1 MSSFAVDG
9 LISGL
14 QTKQIVSQLMAL
26 ERRPLTL
33 LQGKQTAQTSR
44 LNALQGIKD
53 QISSLMTSIANL
65 TKPNALNTKTATL
78 DAQSYS
84 SAVLNVLV
92 SPEATAGT
100 FRVTVNQIATPTRVN
115 SSGPMGQAINR
126 TAPLASA
133 GFRVAPVTTVNG
145 NPATFSINGRV
156 ITIDATST
164 LDGVVSMINGS
175 GAGVTASLVADSSGR
190 ANNAVQIIS
199 APGTALQLGSGADT
213 SNLLSVLNLT
223 GATAAPNTVAAVQSG
238 LCARGTLSTA
248 ITINGVTTVINQ
260 TNSSFKEKD
269 NAAAIVTA
277 INNTPNSTVTATD
290 NGDGTFWLQQKT
302 AGTQP
307 AISVTTPGTGTGLI
321 AATTKNGT
329 DKIVSPLGLGAA
341 DINAVLASS
350 RLQTAI
356 TAGGGA
362 FTINGV
368 QISYTASDSISSIVS
383 RINASSAGVTA
394 SYDSTADQLKLT
406 ALQN

>member
-92 SPEATAGT
+92 SPDAIAGT

-115 SSGPMGQAINR
+115 SSGPIGQAINR

-156 ITIDATST
+156 ITIDATTT

-223 GATAAPNTVAAVQSG
+223 GATAAPNTRRSSIRRTAAS
-238 LCARGTLSTA
+238 RKKTTRPLS
-248 ITINGVTTVINQ
+248 
-260 TNSSFKEKD
+260 SPRS
-269 NAAAIVTA
+269 
-277 INNTPNSTVTATD
+277 
-290 NGDGTFWLQQKT
+290 
-302 AGTQP
+302 
-307 AISVTTPGTGTGLI
+307 TTPRTARLRLP
-321 AATTKNGT
+321 TTAMEPSGSSKRRL
-329 DKIVSPLGLGAA
+329 VRSRPSPSPLPARA
-341 DINAVLASS
+341 LA
-350 RLQTAI
+350 
-356 TAGGGA
+356 
-362 FTINGV
+362 
-368 QISYTASDSISSIVS
+368 
-383 RINASSAGVTA
+383 
-394 SYDSTADQLKLT
+394 
-406 ALQN
+406 